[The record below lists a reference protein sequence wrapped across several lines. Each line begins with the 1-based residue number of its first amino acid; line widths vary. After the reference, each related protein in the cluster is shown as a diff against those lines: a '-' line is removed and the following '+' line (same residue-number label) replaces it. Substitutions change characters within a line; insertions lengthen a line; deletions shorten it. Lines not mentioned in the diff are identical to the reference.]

1 MAKEEKKLLRLKWTD
16 AQPFDWAVGRYG
28 SKFLVELR
36 DNKKL
41 VGIKCPKC
49 GFVYMP
55 PRKVCGRCFV
65 VMDELVEVSDKGVME
80 SYTVVYF
87 SFLDPETGKQRPVP
101 YGYGFVKLDG
111 ADSCFMHFFEETDLK
126 KLKIGLRV
134 QAVFEE
140 NRTGSI
146 ADIKHFK
153 IIEE

>member
-1 MAKEEKKLLRLKWTD
+1 MAKTEKKLLRLKWMD

-28 SKFLVELR
+28 SKFLKELR

-55 PRKVCGRCFV
+55 PRKVCGKCFV
-65 VMDELVEVSDKGVME
+65 AMDELVEVSDKGVIE

-126 KLKIGLRV
+126 KLKIGLRA

-146 ADIKHFK
+146 ADIKHFR